1 MRHGLA
7 RWAGACAVAASLGA
21 MPAAADVLSQLGIT
35 PEAAKEAAASIISG
49 GIFNPGLPAGTFK
62 LLPAAARGEAATAGV
77 AWLKAYTA
85 TPEFAQRY
93 ARVRVTHKPEAP
105 VFDGTPEEELKKQTD
120 EQKQAAEESK
130 KAIASLPPDQRKAL
144 EDALKSTTE
153 MIAAMDTPEQKQSRL
168 ETIKAM
174 RTELS
179 QQYQQQLANWQR
191 EYPTDP
197 TPMIARRLREFLA
210 LSADVD
216 FAADLRSDGGR
227 MLFVNPAYQ
236 AKSAQWKMCFR
247 AGKDATTAARASV
260 QAWLKELE
268 R

>member
-1 MRHGLA
+1 MTHGLA
-7 RWAGACAVAASLGA
+7 RWAGACVVAASLVA

-49 GIFNPGLPAGTFK
+49 GIFNPGLPASAFK
-62 LLPAAARGEAATAGV
+62 LLPPTARAEAATAGA

-93 ARVRVTHKPEAP
+93 AKVRQAHKPAPP
-105 VFDGTPEEELKKQTD
+105 VFEGTPEEELKKQSD

-144 EDALKSTTE
+144 EDALKSTTD
-153 MIAAMDTPEQKQSRL
+153 MIAAMESPEQKQIRL
-168 ETIKAM
+168 EAIKTM
-174 RTELS
+174 RAERA

-191 EYPTDP
+191 DYPDDP
-197 TPMIARRLREFLA
+197 KPMIARRLREFLA

-216 FAADLRSDGGR
+216 FGAELRSDGGR

-247 AGKDATTAARASV
+247 AGKEATTAARVAV
-260 QAWLKELE
+260 QAWLKEL
-268 R
+268 

>member
-1 MRHGLA
+1 VKHGLA
-7 RWAGACAVAASLGA
+7 RWAGACAVAASLAA
-21 MPAAADVLSQLGIT
+21 MQAAPDVLSRLGIT

-49 GIFNPGLPAGTFK
+49 GIFNPGLPASTFK
-62 LLPAAARGEAATAGV
+62 LLPPAARAEAATAGV
-77 AWLKAYTA
+77 AWLKAYAA

-93 ARVRVTHKPEAP
+93 LKVREAHKPDAP
-105 VFDGTPEEELKKQTD
+105 VFDGTPEEELKKQSD

-130 KAIASLPPDQRKAL
+130 KAIASLPPGQRKAL

-153 MIAAMDTPEQKQSRL
+153 MIAAMDSPEQKQIRL
-168 ETIKAM
+168 DAIKAM
-174 RTELS
+174 RAERS

-191 EYPTDP
+191 EYPDDP
-197 TPMIARRLREFLA
+197 KPMIARRLREFLA

-216 FAADLRSDGGR
+216 FAAELRSDGGR

-247 AGKDATTAARASV
+247 AGKDATTAARAAV
-260 QAWLKELE
+260 QAWLKEL
-268 R
+268 

>member
-7 RWAGACAVAASLGA
+7 RWASACAVAASLAA

-35 PEAAKEAAASIISG
+35 PEAAKEAAASIVSG
-49 GIFNPGLPAGTFK
+49 GIFNPGLPAAAFK
-62 LLPAAARGEAATAGV
+62 LLPPAARAEAATAGV

-93 ARVRVTHKPEAP
+93 AKIRETHKPQGP
-105 VFDGTPEEELKKQTD
+105 VFEGTPEEELKKQSD
-120 EQKQAAEESK
+120 EQKQAAEDSK

-153 MIAAMDTPEQKQSRL
+153 MIAAMDTPEQKQIRL
-168 ETIKAM
+168 EAIKAM
-174 RTELS
+174 RTERA
-179 QQYQQQLANWQR
+179 QQYQQELANWQR
-191 EYPTDP
+191 EYPDNPKP
-197 TPMIARRLREFLA
+197 TIAKRLREFLS

-216 FAADLRSDGGR
+216 FAAELKSDGGR
-227 MLFVNPAYQ
+227 MLFANPAYQ

-247 AGKDATTAARASV
+247 AGKEATTAARAAV
-260 QAWLKELE
+260 EAWLKEL
-268 R
+268 